1 MNSDKLNDIIG
12 LVLENLPKQWLE
24 LTTHRLDIY
33 NEKKAKTEFLESF
46 ERLLE
51 SENIDSASLMGLP
64 TAYDYI
70 RLGHPLSCFME
81 WVFSQKLNLPSNNI
95 ISFSSQTMPLLSIL
109 RKNLSEGKETTVY
122 FENEPPESLNLDKLK
137 DVYGYQLNSF
147 DISENDTIP
156 SRQGSRVVYC
166 DLKSPRFLERLAEA
180 DFVIGY
186 DESCGSIILVNER
199 NKSYISEIQHVRRR
213 ESIAMTPDNCLK
225 FLKNEHILPRDNFN
239 RENLNEMIKKVTNT
253 SVNPAIGSSG
263 LSIQYA
269 IMMGLVDDAEKNFK
283 GKPIKFIVP
292 PNCYGGTN
300 DQARRVAAC
309 LSHVEVLDLEV
320 DSGKDM
326 VSSIDQVLSDVAKD
340 DGVPYIIAEIPTN
353 PRVEVPNLVKL
364 SDVLTKRRI
373 ANSGQLA
380 TSPVFILDQTFCPN
394 VNFFGVDGHLTDV
407 NTISYVSG
415 SKFPSGGLCTAG
427 YCVANDKAKDLMPA
441 IQSHLKLC
449 DNEATKLQLQ
459 ILEKQMPS
467 MLDRIE
473 GAYVKT
479 REFVDHIEKVLPQAK
494 INFVSKELAQM
505 GFTPSVFSLDL
516 PTKGETKK
524 QQEKYKRELN
534 LKLISKMIG
543 EIPLESKYCVSYG
556 QLKGC
561 YWTIPAT
568 STQGTTKEGD
578 KDYIVR
584 VALSSDL
591 DLERHKEVFS
601 HFCQD
606 FMTSDG

>member
-122 FENEPPESLNLDKLK
+122 FVNEPPESLNLDKLK

-166 DLKSPRFLERLAEA
+166 DLKSLRLLERLTEA

-225 FLKNEHILPRDNFN
+225 FLKDEYILPRDNFN
-239 RENLNEMIKKVTNT
+239 LENLNEMIKKVTNT

-380 TSPVFILDQTFCPN
+380 TSPVLFLIRLFVPMLI
-394 VNFFGVDGHLTDV
+394 FL
-407 NTISYVSG
+407 
-415 SKFPSGGLCTAG
+415 A
-427 YCVANDKAKDLMPA
+427 LM
-441 IQSHLKLC
+441 
-449 DNEATKLQLQ
+449 
-459 ILEKQMPS
+459 
-467 MLDRIE
+467 
-473 GAYVKT
+473 
-479 REFVDHIEKVLPQAK
+479 
-494 INFVSKELAQM
+494 
-505 GFTPSVFSLDL
+505 
-516 PTKGETKK
+516 
-524 QQEKYKRELN
+524 
-534 LKLISKMIG
+534 
-543 EIPLESKYCVSYG
+543 
-556 QLKGC
+556 
-561 YWTIPAT
+561 
-568 STQGTTKEGD
+568 GT
-578 KDYIVR
+578 
-584 VALSSDL
+584 
-591 DLERHKEVFS
+591 
-601 HFCQD
+601 
-606 FMTSDG
+606 